1 MPSLLPIRVQAHHDL
16 PLGRVP
22 QLSSG
27 AILTKSVLQLNH
39 KSSSSICLSL
49 PHQTSGIEC
58 SSLAFWDS
66 HRVPAFVPADWWL
79 KDVSEL
85 DIGLYTRAIL
95 AIKVKGAPHELVA
108 ESILVYTLKSSPD
121 VHKEPPVGI
130 VALITIEESSSRFSE
145 LTTISM
151 CWKHLSSCCLW
162 RESTIVFAASRWDC
176 WRQPPT

>member
-162 RESTIVFAASRWDC
+162 RESTIVFAASR
-176 WRQPPT
+176 